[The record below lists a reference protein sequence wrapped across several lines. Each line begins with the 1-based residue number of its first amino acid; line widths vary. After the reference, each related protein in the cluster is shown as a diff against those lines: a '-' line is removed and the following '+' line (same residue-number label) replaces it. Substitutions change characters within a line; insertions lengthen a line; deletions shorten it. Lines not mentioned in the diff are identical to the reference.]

1 MTFIDKKNTISFII
15 ISVGPNILYMRNT
28 SRNLKYITSRDNA
41 NTFLAKTCVSSPIKW
56 RIVSAVKSKPY
67 DSRSTTFQKSYRCLL
82 IREKQPLCE
91 RPFLLS
97 QACIKCIS
105 MLNLFCFVILKNFL
119 FLTSQCFMP

>member
-1 MTFIDKKNTISFII
+1 MTFIDKKKYHLFYHHKCRSQY
-15 ISVGPNILYMRNT
+15 SVDE
-28 SRNLKYITSRDNA
+28 KYFKESQNITSRDNA
-41 NTFLAKTCVSSPIKW
+41 NTFLAKTCVSFPIKW
-56 RIVSAVKSKPY
+56 RIVSAVISKPY